1 MCIVFV
7 EYKIGAEHRE
17 AYVSWMRGMQAA
29 HPQMEWYEGTEQPGL
44 FVEIWH
50 GLRGEPYRA
59 MQAARRGEEVRQPE
73 WQGWDAMVPWVPGG
87 KDKIHIWQFEKVK

>member
-7 EYKIGAEHRE
+7 EYKIDAEHRE
-17 AYVSWMRGMQAA
+17 AYVAWMRGMQASY
-29 HPQMEWYEGTEQPGL
+29 PQVEWYEGTEQPGL

-50 GLRGEPYRA
+50 GLSGEQYRA
-59 MQAARRGEEVRQPE
+59 MREARRNRDDPQQV
-73 WQGWDAMVPWVPGG
+73 WQAWDAMIPWVPGG